1 MSSNLLHLNAIFAL
15 EIMPRYGENID
26 DILTF
31 MVRCRSRPL
40 REWVGRKAEQ
50 ANIRRSLASF
60 ATTMLVASG
69 LALGISI
76 GSGQVSAALA
86 FYIILPVID
95 AGGANDVSGQGDLT
109 QFMFGDGT
117 VGRQLDDTAR
127 SGKQLQ

>member
-1 MSSNLLHLNAIFAL
+1 M
-15 EIMPRYGENID
+15 
-26 DILTF
+26 
-31 MVRCRSRPL
+31 
-40 REWVGRKAEQ
+40 
-50 ANIRRSLASF
+50 NIRRSLASF

-86 FYIILPVID
+86 FYDPPVID

-117 VGRQLDDTAR
+117 VGWQFDDTAR
-127 SGKQLQ
+127 SGNNSSDACALVDTDNDGLANNACASVSGEIRWCCRQSTGTHVTIRMH